1 MKKII
6 ALLMVLVMV
15 LALAACG
22 QKAPAEEAEPTFTFD
37 NDSTPFDVSTLSE
50 DEVKKVKVGFIFLH
64 DENSTYDLNFINA
77 AI

>member
-15 LALAACG
+15 CALAACG
-22 QKAPAEEAEPTFTFD
+22 QKAPAPAEQAEPTFEFD

-50 DEVKKVKVGFIFLH
+50 DEVKKVKVRGTGLH
-64 DENSTYDLNFINA
+64 PEDRHPRGSGVL
-77 AI
+77 